1 MPRDGPAVIPG
12 DLRSMRRALRSP
24 SRRGLLLA
32 AGWAVLFAVL
42 LALRFMLQRTSGTPT
57 DSQVWLRIGSVVVLV
72 LLIVAAALG
81 NRSPVVGSVVL
92 RVEQAAV
99 FVAITRLLGLG
110 NQPAPGRAEQIL
122 IALLGVHAVGAIV
135 VSDELSTG
143 TPAWRTGLWVLAL
156 SFGALTISV
165 LAR

>member
-1 MPRDGPAVIPG
+1 
-12 DLRSMRRALRSP
+12 MRRALRSGP
-24 SRRGLLLA
+24 RREVVLA
-32 AGWAVLFAVL
+32 TAWAVLFAVL
-42 LALRFMLQRTSGTPT
+42 LAFRVLAQRAEASPP
-57 DSQVWLRIGSVVVLV
+57 DSQAWLRMGSVALLGLLV
-72 LLIVAAALG
+72 AAAALG
-81 NRSPVVGSVVL
+81 NRSPMVGSVAL

-110 NQPAPGRAEQIL
+110 AQPDPGRAEQVL
-122 IALLGVHAVGAIV
+122 IALLGVHAVGAII

-143 TPAWRTGLWVLAL
+143 TPSWRMGLWGLAL

>member
-1 MPRDGPAVIPG
+1 
-12 DLRSMRRALRSP
+12 MRRALRSGP
-24 SRRGLLLA
+24 RREVVLATAWAVVFALLLA
-32 AGWAVLFAVL
+32 VRVLLQRAQGSPADSQMWLHVGAMVL
-42 LALRFMLQRTSGTPT
+42 LAL
-57 DSQVWLRIGSVVVLV
+57 LV
-72 LLIVAAALG
+72 LAAALG
-81 NRSPVVGSVVL
+81 TRAPLVGRVVL

-110 NQPAPGRAEQIL
+110 AHPNPGRAEQVL

-143 TPAWRTGLWVLAL
+143 TPPWRMGLWALAL
-156 SFGALTISV
+156 SFGVLTITL

>member
-1 MPRDGPAVIPG
+1 MRHELRTRPRV
-12 DLRSMRRALRSP
+12 
-24 SRRGLLLA
+24 
-32 AGWAVLFAVL
+32 AVLAIAWAIVFAVL
-42 LALRFMLQRTSGTPT
+42 LALRFMAQRAATASA
-57 DSQVWLRIGSVVVLV
+57 DSQAWLRVGSVVVLA

-81 NRSPVVGSVVL
+81 NRAPVVGSVVL
-92 RVEQAAV
+92 RVEQAAA

-110 NQPAPGRAEQIL
+110 TQPDPGRAEQVL

-143 TPAWRTGLWVLAL
+143 TPPWRMGLWVLAS

>member
-1 MPRDGPAVIPG
+1 
-12 DLRSMRRALRSP
+12 MRRALRS
-24 SRRGLLLA
+24 SRELVLA
-32 AGWAVLFAVL
+32 IVWAVLFAVL
-42 LALRFMLQRTSGTPT
+42 LTLRVVFQRTEPVPAV
-57 DSQVWLRIGSVVVLV
+57 SQAWLHIGLV
-72 LLIVAAALG
+72 ALLALLVVAAALG
-81 NRSPVVGSVVL
+81 SRAPVVGSVVL
-92 RVEQAAV
+92 RVEQAAA

-110 NQPAPGRAEQIL
+110 NQPDPGHAEQVL

-143 TPAWRTGLWVLAL
+143 TPPWRMGLWGLAL

>member
-1 MPRDGPAVIPG
+1 
-12 DLRSMRRALRSP
+12 MRRALRS
-24 SRRGLLLA
+24 SRELVLVIV
-32 AGWAVLFAVL
+32 WAVLFAVL
-42 LALRFMLQRTSGTPT
+42 LTLRVVFQRTEPVPAV
-57 DSQVWLRIGSVVVLV
+57 SQAWLHIGLVALLV
-72 LLIVAAALG
+72 LLVVAAALG
-81 NRSPVVGSVVL
+81 SRAPVVGSVVL
-92 RVEQAAV
+92 RVEQAAA

-110 NQPAPGRAEQIL
+110 NQPDPGRAEQVL

-143 TPAWRTGLWVLAL
+143 TSPWRMGLWGLAL

>member
-1 MPRDGPAVIPG
+1 VV
-12 DLRSMRRALRSP
+12 
-24 SRRGLLLA
+24 LA
-32 AGWAVLFAVL
+32 AAWAILFAVL
-42 LALRFMLQRTSGTPT
+42 LALRVVYQRTAVAPT
-57 DSQVWLRIGSVVVLV
+57 DSQAWLRIGSVALLTLLTLAAVLGSR
-72 LLIVAAALG
+72 A
-81 NRSPVVGSVVL
+81 PVVGTVVL
-92 RVEQAAV
+92 RVEQAAA

-110 NQPAPGRAEQIL
+110 TQPDPGRAEQVL

-143 TPAWRTGLWVLAL
+143 TPSWRMGLWGLAL

>member
-1 MPRDGPAVIPG
+1 
-12 DLRSMRRALRSP
+12 MRRALRS
-24 SRRGLLLA
+24 SRELVLA
-32 AGWAVLFAVL
+32 IVWAVLFAVL
-42 LALRFMLQRTSGTPT
+42 LTLRVVFQRTEPVPAV
-57 DSQVWLRIGSVVVLV
+57 SQACLHIGLV
-72 LLIVAAALG
+72 ALLALLVVAAALG
-81 NRSPVVGSVVL
+81 SRAPVVGSVVL
-92 RVEQAAV
+92 RVEQAAA

-110 NQPAPGRAEQIL
+110 NQPDPGRAEQVL

-143 TPAWRTGLWVLAL
+143 TSPWRMGLWGLAL

>member
-1 MPRDGPAVIPG
+1 
-12 DLRSMRRALRSP
+12 MRRALRSGP
-24 SRRGLLLA
+24 RREVVLA
-32 AGWAVLFAVL
+32 TAWAVLFAVL
-42 LALRFMLQRTSGTPT
+42 LAFRVMYQLAEDSPA
-57 DSQVWLRIGSVVVLV
+57 DSQAWLQIGSVA
-72 LLIVAAALG
+72 LLLLLVAAAVLG
-81 NRSPVVGSVVL
+81 SRTPLVGSVVL

-110 NQPAPGRAEQIL
+110 SRPDPGRAEQVL

-143 TPAWRTGLWVLAL
+143 TPPWRMGLWALAL

-165 LAR
+165 LVR

>member
-1 MPRDGPAVIPG
+1 MRRE
-12 DLRSMRRALRSP
+12 LRSRP
-24 SRRGLLLA
+24 RRGLILA
-32 AGWAVLFAVL
+32 GAWALLFAVL
-42 LALRFMLQRTSGTPT
+42 LTLHFMLQRTATVPA
-57 DSQVWLRIGSVVVLV
+57 DSQVWLRIGSVVLLV
-72 LLIVAAALG
+72 LLLAAAALG
-81 NRSPVVGSVVL
+81 NRSPAVGSVVL

-110 NQPAPGRAEQIL
+110 NQPDPGRAEQVL

-143 TPAWRTGLWVLAL
+143 TPSWRTGLWVLAL
-156 SFGALTISV
+156 SFGALTLGV

>member
-1 MPRDGPAVIPG
+1 
-12 DLRSMRRALRSP
+12 MRRALRSGQ
-24 SRRGLLLA
+24 RREVVLA
-32 AGWAVLFAVL
+32 AAWAILFAVL
-42 LALRFMLQRTSGTPT
+42 LALRVVYQRTAAAPA
-57 DSQVWLRIGSVVVLV
+57 DSQAWLRIGSVA
-72 LLIVAAALG
+72 LLALLTVAAVLG
-81 NRSPVVGSVVL
+81 SRAPVVGTVVL
-92 RVEQAAV
+92 RVEQAAA

-110 NQPAPGRAEQIL
+110 TQPDPGRAEQVL

-143 TPAWRTGLWVLAL
+143 TPSWRMGLWGLAL